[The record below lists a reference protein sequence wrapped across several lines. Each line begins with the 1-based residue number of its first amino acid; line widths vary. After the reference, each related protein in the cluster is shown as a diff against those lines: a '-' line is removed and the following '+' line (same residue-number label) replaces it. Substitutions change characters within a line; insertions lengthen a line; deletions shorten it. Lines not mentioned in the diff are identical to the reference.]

1 VIVRENPYV
10 VIVEQEDHMASVI
23 EETSTI
29 TAKGQTTVPKSV
41 RRALGID
48 YGGKIA
54 FRVEGGRVTVHNP
67 DAGDRDPAI
76 AAYLTLI
83 ENDTAAGRNLRDLPA
98 GVAAAMQRAMDEAP
112 IDLDEELEGD
122 VDL

>member
-1 VIVRENPYV
+1 
-10 VIVEQEDHMASVI
+10 MANVI

-54 FRVEGGRVTVHNP
+54 FRVEGDRVTVHNP

-83 ENDTAAGRNLRDLPA
+83 ENDIAAGRNLRDLPA

-112 IDLDEELEGD
+112 INLDEELEGD

>member
-1 VIVRENPYV
+1 MTNI
-10 VIVEQEDHMASVI
+10 I

-67 DAGDRDPAI
+67 DDSERDPAV
-76 AAYLTLI
+76 AAYLALI
-83 ENDTAAGRNLRDLPA
+83 ENDIAAGRNLGDLPA
-98 GVAAAMQRAMDEAP
+98 GVVAAMQESMKEPP
-112 IDLDEELEGD
+112 IDLDEELQGD